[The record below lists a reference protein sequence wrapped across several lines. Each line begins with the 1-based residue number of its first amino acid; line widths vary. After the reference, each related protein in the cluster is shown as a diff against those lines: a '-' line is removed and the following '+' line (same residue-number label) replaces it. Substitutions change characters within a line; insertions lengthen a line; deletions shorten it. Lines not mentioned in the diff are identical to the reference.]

1 MAFRIELEP
10 ESERV
15 RITTSGPMGARE
27 FRQLTQ
33 EGLAAARAA
42 GLHRVLVDHR
52 AMVPAVAAVD
62 IHDLPRVFVELG
74 ITADLRIATIVP
86 PQHRALFDY
95 FQALAWN
102 RGDHHFRQF
111 DDEAEACAWLA
122 GN

>member
-1 MAFRIELEP
+1 MAFRIEHEP
-10 ESERV
+10 EHERV

-33 EGLAAARAA
+33 EGLAAARAN
-42 GLHRVLVDHR
+42 GVYRVLVDHR
-52 AMVPAVAAVD
+52 DMIPAVAPVD
-62 IHDLPRVFVELG
+62 IHDLPKVFVELG
-74 ITADLRIATIVP
+74 ITADLRIATLIP

-111 DDEAEACAWLA
+111 EDEAEAISWLA